1 MRRFFIDPSAAT
13 GSMAVLSKTDS
24 KHIHSVLRLKP
35 GTGIV
40 LFDGTG
46 AEYEAEI
53 AGFSSEGVTVSI
65 LKRIAVDSE
74 SPASITVAQGF
85 LKEKKMDELI
95 RALTELGITQW
106 MPFFAERSVPRPPGP
121 RLSARTDRWQSIAR
135 EALKQCRRSRLPEI
149 VLANSI
155 EDVIALSTKC
165 ELKIAFW
172 EKAVDSIPV
181 SSNRKTGASCAHIII
196 LLGPEGGLTES
207 EIQVATAAGFKVVT
221 LGPRILRA
229 ETATIAACSL
239 IQYLL
244 GDLGRNRDVSP
255 PSPAME
261 IRSVPH

>member
-1 MRRFFIDPSAAT
+1 MRRFFIEPTAAT
-13 GSMAVLSKTDS
+13 GNMAVLSRTDS
-24 KHIHSVLRLKP
+24 KHIRSVLRLKP

-53 AGFSSEGVTVSI
+53 AGASSEGVRVSI
-65 LKRIAVDSE
+65 LRRIAADSE
-74 SPASITVAQGF
+74 SPVSITVAQGF

-95 RALTELGITQW
+95 RALTELGITRW
-106 MPFFAERSVPRPPGP
+106 IPFFAERSVPRPSGH
-121 RLSARTDRWQSIAR
+121 RLSARTDRWQTIAR

-149 VLANSI
+149 VVAGSFD
-155 EDVIALSTKC
+155 DVIAISAKS

-181 SSNRKTGASCAHIII
+181 PADRKTGSSCSHIIV
-196 LLGPEGGLTES
+196 LLGPEGGLTDS
-207 EIQVATAAGFKVVT
+207 EIRMARAAGFKAVT

-244 GDLGRNRDVSP
+244 GDLGRDRDVIP
-255 PSPAME
+255 PSP
-261 IRSVPH
+261 